1 MMKRVRR
8 KRRPRGRNDGN
19 SLEKIK
25 VAIFGI
31 GFMGRVHTEAL
42 RRLGNIEVVGVA
54 GRTVEAARKFAE
66 TLNIP
71 RATGDYHD
79 LLADADIDAV
89 HICAPNALHAPM
101 ANAAMRAG
109 KHVLCEKPLA
119 SSVAEAESMLALA
132 QEKNLAN
139 CTLYN
144 VRAYPQLQNLRRMR
158 EAGLFGEIYVVQGTY
173 SQDWLLYDTDWNWR
187 IESGPSRTFA
197 DIGTHWCDLA
207 EHVTGKKMTSL
218 CADLQTFHKTRK
230 KPRHSVETF
239 AGKTLRAADYDEVAI
254 DTEDFGAMMFAMG
267 ETRGSL
273 TVSQVSGGRKNRLFI
288 EIFGSTASAAWNA
301 ETPEELWIGHRD
313 GPNQIQIKDAVMMS
327 PEAASYTDLPGG
339 HAEGYPDTFKQVFRR
354 FYRRV
359 ADSSAPIEYPT
370 FVDGIR
376 QMRVLDAV
384 LESSKKRAWVDIKE

>member
-1 MMKRVRR
+1 
-8 KRRPRGRNDGN
+8 
-19 SLEKIK
+19 
-25 VAIFGI
+25 
-31 GFMGRVHTEAL
+31 MGRVHTEAL

-54 GRTVEAARKFAE
+54 GRTAEAARKFAD
-66 TLNIP
+66 TLGIE
-71 RATGDYHD
+71 RATGNYED

-119 SSVAEAESMLALA
+119 SSVAEAEGMLALA
-132 QEKNLAN
+132 QQKNLAN

-239 AGKTLRAADYDEVAI
+239 AGKTLQAAEYDEVAI

-288 EIFGSTASAAWNA
+288 EIFGSKASAAWNA
-301 ETPEELWIGHRD
+301 EAPEELWIGHRD
-313 GPNQIQIKDAVMMS
+313 GPNQIQIKDSVMMS

-384 LESSKKRAWVDIKE
+384 LDSSKKRAWVDIQG

>member
-1 MMKRVRR
+1 
-8 KRRPRGRNDGN
+8 
-19 SLEKIK
+19 LAKIK
-25 VAIFGI
+25 AAIFGI

-42 RRLGNIEVVGVA
+42 RRLGNVEVVGVA
-54 GRTVEAARKFAE
+54 GRTAEAARKFADALGIE
-66 TLNIP
+66 
-71 RATGDYHD
+71 RATGNYQD
-79 LLADADIDAV
+79 LLADVDIDAV

-101 ANAAMRAG
+101 ANAAMQAG

-132 QEKNLAN
+132 QEENLAN

-144 VRAYPQLQNLRRMR
+144 VRAYPQVQNLRRMR

-207 EHVTGKKMTSL
+207 EHVTGKKMSSL
-218 CADLQTFHKTRK
+218 CADLQTFHKKRK

-239 AGKTLRAADYDEVAI
+239 AGKTLQAAEYDEVAI

-273 TVSQVSGGRKNRLFI
+273 TVSQVSGGRKNRLFL
-288 EIFGSTASAAWNA
+288 EIFGSKASAAWNSEA
-301 ETPEELWIGHRD
+301 PEELWIGHRD
-313 GPNQIQIKDAVMMS
+313 GPNEILIKDAVMMS
-327 PEAASYTDLPGG
+327 REAASYTDLPGG

-384 LESSKKRAWVDIKE
+384 LESSKKRAWVDVQG

>member
-1 MMKRVRR
+1 MIKRVRR
-8 KRRPRGRNDGN
+8 QRRPRGGKDWT
-19 SLEKIK
+19 SLAKIQ

-54 GRTVEAARKFAE
+54 GRTAEAARKFAD
-66 TLNIP
+66 TLGIP

-239 AGKTLRAADYDEVAI
+239 AGKTLRAADYDEVSI
-254 DTEDFGAMMFAMG
+254 DTEDFGAMIFAMG

-288 EIFGSTASAAWNA
+288 EIFGSKASAAWNA

-359 ADSSAPIEYPT
+359 VDSSAPIEYPT

-384 LESSKKRAWVDIKE
+384 LESSKKKAWVDVKE

>member
-1 MMKRVRR
+1 
-8 KRRPRGRNDGN
+8 
-19 SLEKIK
+19 
-25 VAIFGI
+25 
-31 GFMGRVHTEAL
+31 MGRVHTEAL

-54 GRTVEAARKFAE
+54 GRTAEAARKFAD
-66 TLNIP
+66 TLGIE
-71 RATGDYHD
+71 RATGNYRD
-79 LLADADIDAV
+79 LLGDADIDAV

-101 ANAAMRAG
+101 ANAAMEAG

-119 SSVAEAESMLALA
+119 SSVMEAESMLALA
-132 QEKNLAN
+132 EQKNLAN

-144 VRAYPQLQNLRRMR
+144 VRAYPQVQNLRRMR
-158 EAGLFGEIYVVQGTY
+158 EAGMFGEIYVVQGTY
-173 SQDWLLYDTDWNWR
+173 SQDWLLYDSDWNWR

-207 EHVTGKKMTSL
+207 EHVTGKKITSL
-218 CADLQTFHKTRK
+218 CADLQTFHTTRK

-239 AGKTLRAADYDEVAI
+239 AGKTLQATEYDEVAI
-254 DTEDFGAMMFAMG
+254 HTEDFGAMMFAMG

-273 TVSQVSGGRKNRLFI
+273 TVSQVSGGRKNRLLI
-288 EIFGSTASAAWNA
+288 EIFGSKASATWNSEA
-301 ETPEELWIGHRD
+301 PEELWIGHRD
-313 GPNQIQIKDAVMMS
+313 GPNEILIKDAVMMS

-359 ADSSAPIEYPT
+359 MDSGAPIEYPT

-384 LESSKKRAWVDIKE
+384 LESSKKRAWTEVQE

>member
-1 MMKRVRR
+1 MK
-8 KRRPRGRNDGN
+8 KQ
-19 SLEKIK
+19 K

-54 GRTVEAARKFAE
+54 GRTVEGARKFAE

-173 SQDWLLYDTDWNWR
+173 SEDWLLYDTDWNWR

-207 EHVTGKKMTSL
+207 EHVTGLRIRSL
-218 CADLQTFHKTRK
+218 CADLQTFHKQRK
-230 KPRHSVETF
+230 KPEGSVETF
-239 AGKTLRAADYDEVAI
+239 SGKTSPSNEHTEVAVT
-254 DTEDFGAMMFAMG
+254 TEDFGAMIFRMG
-267 ETRGSL
+267 ESTRGAL
-273 TVSQVSGGRKNRLFI
+273 TVSQISAGRKNRLFV
-288 EIFGSTASAAWNA
+288 EICGSKASAAWNA
-301 ETPEELWIGHRD
+301 EQPDELWIGHRNS
-313 GPNQIQIKDAVMMS
+313 PNETIIKDPMLLRGDAR
-327 PEAASYTDLPGG
+327 SYADLPGG
-339 HAEGYPDTFKQVFRR
+339 HSEGYDDTFKQVFRR
-354 FYRRV
+354 FYRTI
-359 ADSSAPIEYPT
+359 ADRTALVEYPT
-370 FVDGIR
+370 FEDGIR
-376 QMRVLDAV
+376 QMRILDAV
-384 LESSKKRAWVDIKE
+384 VESSKNNGWTNVDN